1 VAKGDIEIS
10 IDANA
15 SGAIKGFKQTETA
28 AQRAAN
34 GINKGAKIAAVGFA
48 AVGVGALKLA
58 QGAADDQKAATVL
71 ANTLKNTTGATKAQ
85 TAAVETWISKQGQLT
100 GITDDQLRPAL
111 GKLVAATHDVGKAQE
126 LAKLA
131 MDVSAGS
138 GKDLGMVSAALA
150 KAQNGN
156 VGALSRLGIKT
167 KESVK
172 DNAALQ
178 AAQIRVSD
186 AQDKYNQALD
196 KYGPKSKQA
205 HVAASKLEYAQ
216 TKLGEAQGKVK
227 TSTIDA
233 AEAMKRLGATYGG
246 SAGKQAAT
254 LSGRMK
260 ILKTE
265 LSEAGEAIGYQ
276 LIPVLTTLANIAVQ
290 KVLPAIRN
298 VGDWMSAHKP
308 IVIAV
313 GASVAAFGAAFIVA
327 SVAMKIYSASTTIA
341 TVSTAAF
348 SVAKGAMLAV
358 TGAETV
364 AIEGNTAAL
373 VGYNVVS
380 KLAAAG
386 QWALNAAMSANPI
399 GLVVVAIVALIAV
412 IVLAWKHSDTFRA
425 IVTGAFNAV
434 TSAASAAF
442 NWIKGHWP
450 LLLAIVTGPI
460 GLAVLV
466 IANHWNTIKNGAST
480 AVDWVKSKFSGLVD
494 FFRGLPGKIGGI
506 FSGLWNGVAGGLKS
520 ALNAVLHLPLKIPVI
535 ETHIPGVG
543 KVGGQT
549 LIPALAKGGI
559 VRARPGG
566 TLILAGEA
574 GRDEAVVPLDGQ
586 HQVGRS
592 FTIEHLTIQ
601 AAPGENINSSLPRA
615 IATLDLLYGAAS

>member
-28 AQRAAN
+28 AQKAAN
-34 GINKGAKIAAVGFA
+34 VVNKGAKVAAVGFA
-48 AVGVGALKLA
+48 AVGVGALALA
-58 QGAADDQKAATVL
+58 RGAADDQKAATVL

-85 TAAVETWISKQGQLT
+85 TAAVEAWISKQGQLT
-100 GITDDQLRPAL
+100 GITDDELRPAL
-111 GKLVAATHDVGKAQE
+111 GKLLAATHDVSKAQQ

-138 GKDLGMVSAALA
+138 GKDLSVVTAAIA
-150 KAQNGN
+150 RAQNGN

-178 AAQIRVSD
+178 AAQIRVRD

-196 KYGPKSKQA
+196 KYGPKATQT
-205 HVAASKLEYAQ
+205 HLAASKLEYAQ

-233 AEAMKRLGATYGG
+233 AEAMKRLGDTYGG
-246 SAGKQAAT
+246 AAGKQATT

-260 ILKTE
+260 ILKTQ
-265 LSEAGEAIGYQ
+265 LSEAGESIGYQ

-290 KVLPAIRN
+290 KVLPAMRS

-313 GASVAAFGAAFIVA
+313 GAAVAAFGAAFIVA
-327 SVAMKIYSASTTIA
+327 SGAMKIYSASTTIA

-364 AIEGNTAAL
+364 AIEGNTAAM

-380 KLAAAG
+380 KVAAAG

-399 GLVVVAIVALIAV
+399 GLVIVAIVALIAV
-412 IVLAWKHSDTFRA
+412 IVLAWKHSDTFRV

-442 NWIKGHWP
+442 GWIKGHWP

-466 IANHWNTIKNGAST
+466 VARHWESIKSGAST
-480 AVDWVKSKFSGLVD
+480 AVDWVKSKFSDLVG
-494 FFRGLPGKIGGI
+494 FFKGLPGRIGGI
-506 FSGLWNGVAGGLKS
+506 FKGLWDGVAGDLKS
-520 ALNAVLHLPLKIPVI
+520 ALNSVLHLPLKIPVI
-535 ETHIPGVG
+535 DTHIPGVG

-549 LIPALAKGGI
+549 LIPALAQGGI

-586 HQVGRS
+586 HSVGRS
-592 FTIEHLTIQ
+592 LTIQQLTIQ
-601 AAPGENINSSLPRA
+601 AAPGENIDSSLPRA
-615 IATLDLLYGAAS
+615 IAMLDLLYGAA